1 MSIFADALAAAR
13 EAVTGT
19 YAQPMIVTA
28 MVASEYRGAS
38 PDPARPAFTVPGI
51 LHEHVV
57 QRRGVDEATLVERT
71 DGGRPG
77 GRFGVDVAA
86 APIRIS
92 FDLVDLGGW
101 EPPSNTRITVEA
113 SGRVFEV
120 THPAPRA
127 AERIVLF
134 VTEISP

>member
-1 MSIFADALAAAR
+1 MSIFGEALLAARA
-13 EAVTGT
+13 AVTGT
-19 YAQPMIVTA
+19 YAVPMTVTA
-28 MVASEYRGAS
+28 MVSSDYRGPT
-38 PDPARPAFTVPGI
+38 PDPNRPPLVDVPGI

-92 FDLVDLGGW
+92 FDLADLGGW
-101 EPPSNTRITVEA
+101 EPTADTRIAVG
-113 SGRVFEV
+113 SRLFEV
-120 THPAPRA
+120 THPAPQA
-127 AERIVLF
+127 AGRIVLF